1 MNTETEMTPVRPG
14 ETFCF
19 DCSPEVPCFNDC
31 CRDLNQFL
39 TPYDV
44 LRLKTRLG
52 LRSAD
57 FLDRY
62 ATVHAGPQT
71 GLPVA
76 SFRTDP
82 DAGHACPFVSP
93 EGCRVY
99 PDRPGACRT
108 YPLARLVSRDR
119 ATGDLTETYM
129 ILREAHCRGF
139 ESDRTQSLAEWIEAQ
154 GIAPYNEMNDRLMEI
169 IAVKN
174 RRWPG
179 PLDPRTADRVR
190 RAFYDID
197 GFRESLADGGLPSD
211 FDLDP
216 ARRNRALE
224 DDLELLR
231 LATDWVRHLLLRGA

>member
-1 MNTETEMTPVRPG
+1 MDPEMTPIRPG
-14 ETFCF
+14 ESFRF
-19 DCSPEVPCFNDC
+19 DCSPRVPCFNDC

-44 LRLKTRLG
+44 LRLKTHLG

-57 FLDRY
+57 FLSRH
-62 ATVHAGPQT
+62 AVVHAGPQT

-82 DAGHACPFVSP
+82 DAGHPCPFVSP

-99 PDRPGACRT
+99 PARPGACRT

-119 ATGDLTETYM
+119 TTGDLTETYAV
-129 ILREAHCRGF
+129 LREPHCRGF
-139 ESDRTQSLAEWIEAQ
+139 ETDRSQTLDEWIEAQ
-154 GIAPYNEMNDRLMEI
+154 GIAPYNEMNDRLMEV

-197 GFRESLADGGLPSD
+197 GFRESLADGGILT
-211 FDLDP
+211 DLDIDP
-216 ARRNRALE
+216 DRRDRALE

-231 LATDWVRHLLLRGA
+231 LATDWVRDLLLKGA